1 MLLQRQMIPTRGITR
16 GIRRARLHQL
26 LPILASYIDV
36 RHNIA
41 RISIRAALWQEE
53 KEGDGSTTYLVGKL
67 VSSELTYAQFE
78 EEQRFVEALQ
88 LLHVLVVTLL
98 HCLLATR
105 LVQRRLQALQ

>member
-1 MLLQRQMIPTRGITR
+1 MSGTISRGYRFEPPSEKREVKGGFNNLL
-16 GIRRARLHQL
+16 
-26 LPILASYIDV
+26 S
-36 RHNIA
+36 
-41 RISIRAALWQEE
+41 W
-53 KEGDGSTTYLVGKL
+53 L
-67 VSSELTYAQFE
+67 VSSELTYGQLE